1 MIYALI
7 DKETLDKK
15 SVFLIDLLGAINNL
29 QAPILQ
35 YRNKT
40 GSLKDIKSDLI
51 FIRLHY
57 QGKIIIN
64 DRIELIEY
72 ADGLHV
78 GQEDLYAFGDDP
90 QLSIEKIRDQIGRKL
105 LGLSTHNIDEI
116 LAANELDIDYIGLG
130 AYRATGTKAEAQV
143 YGETLL
149 HIAKHSKHPVAL
161 IGGVRI
167 DDVFDE
173 SIAYKVIGSGLYSQI
188 S

>member
-15 SVFLIDLLGAINNL
+15 SVFLIDLLGVINNL

-35 YRNKT
+35 YRNKI
-40 GSLKDIKSDLI
+40 GSLADIKSDLLY
-51 FIRLHY
+51 IRSHY
-57 QGKIIIN
+57 QGKIIVN
-64 DRIELIEY
+64 DHIELIEY

-78 GQEDLYAFGDDP
+78 GQEDLFTFNDNP
-90 QLSIEKIRDQIGRKL
+90 QFSIEKIRNQIGRKL

-116 LAANELDIDYIGLG
+116 LAANELDVDYIGLG
-130 AYRATGTKAEAQV
+130 AYRTTGTKADAQV
-143 YGETLL
+143 YGDKLL
-149 HIAKHSKHPVAL
+149 DIAKHSKHPVAL

-173 SIAYKVIGSGLYSQI
+173 SITYKVVGSGLY
-188 S
+188 

>member
-15 SVFLIDLLGAINNL
+15 GVFLIDLLGAINNL

-40 GSLKDIKSDLI
+40 GSLEDIKSDLV
-51 FIRLHY
+51 FIRSHY
-57 QGKIIIN
+57 QGSIIIN
-64 DRIELIEY
+64 DHIELIEY
-72 ADGLHV
+72 ADGLHI
-78 GQEDLYAFGDDP
+78 GQEDLCVFSNNP
-90 QLSIEKIRDQIGRKL
+90 QIGIKEIRNQIGRKL
-105 LGLSTHNIDEI
+105 LGLSAHNIDEI

-130 AYRATGTKAEAQV
+130 AYRTTDTKADAHV
-143 YGETLL
+143 YGDKLL
-149 HIAKHSKHPVAL
+149 DIAKHSKHPVAL

-167 DDVFDE
+167 DDIFDE
-173 SIAYKVIGSGLYSQI
+173 SITYKVVGSGLYSQI

>member
-15 SVFLIDLLGAINNL
+15 SIFLVDLLGVINNL

-40 GSLKDIKSDLI
+40 GSLADIRSDLL
-51 FIRLHY
+51 FIRSHY

-64 DRIELIEY
+64 DRIELMEY

-78 GQEDLYAFGDDP
+78 GQEDLYAFSDNP
-90 QLSIEKIRDQIGRKL
+90 QTSIEKIRDQIGRKQ

-116 LAANELDIDYIGLG
+116 LAANELDVDYIGLG
-130 AYRATGTKAEAQV
+130 AYRATGTKVEAQV
-143 YGETLL
+143 YGDKLL
-149 HIAKHSKHPVAL
+149 HIAKYSKHPVAL

-173 SIAYKVIGSGLYSQI
+173 SIAYKVIGSGLY
-188 S
+188 